1 MLIIRDAGSSKRK
14 IMALTPRIALRSR
27 PVYSGLRWTLLSCFI
42 ASTGILYMIV
52 FEVEGAFYIGSIYAL
67 ACSLPLILF
76 ESGKL
81 MPGLLERVRRFS
93 TPAYFLTSLTIYFV
107 LSGLGFAA
115 AGVFIKL
122 TGLANAGWKELL
134 LLRPPAFLY
143 TLAFFLVGITVIRI
157 RQLLGRRAFLSLL
170 TGRYRHPIEEERVFL
185 FMDVVGSTAYA
196 RQHGDLR
203 AQEFLG
209 EVFASLAP
217 HVRRHHGEID
227 DYVGDCVIVT
237 WQMKDGIDRARC
249 IRCLHDILDDIERD
263 RDWWQKQFGIV
274 PQLSAALHGGPI
286 VTAEIG
292 VFHHKITYFGDVVN
306 TTARIEALCKTLKQ
320 PHLISQDLFSRLTLP
335 EEVRAE
341 PQGAHAVKGR
351 DEPLSV
357 LALRRAG
364 PAEPALPRLS

>member
-1 MLIIRDAGSSKRK
+1 
-14 IMALTPRIALRSR
+14 MALTQRIALRSR
-27 PVYSGLRWTLLSCFI
+27 PVYSGLRWTLLCGFI
-42 ASTGILYMIV
+42 AFTGVLYMLV
-52 FEVEGAFYIGSIYAL
+52 FEAEGAFYIGSIYAL

-93 TPAYFLTSLTIYFV
+93 TPAYFLTSLAIYFV

-122 TGLANAGWKELL
+122 TGLVDAGWKQLL
-134 LLRPPAFLY
+134 VLRPPAFLY
-143 TLAFFLVGITVIRI
+143 TLVFFLAGITIIRV
-157 RQLLGRRAFLSLL
+157 RQLLGRRAFLSLV
-170 TGRYRHPIEEERVFL
+170 TGRYRRPIEEERVFL
-185 FMDVVGSTAYA
+185 FMDVVGSTAFA
-196 RQHGDLR
+196 RRYGDLR

-217 HVRRHHGEID
+217 HVRKHHGEID

-237 WQMKDGIDRARC
+237 WPMREGIDRGRC
-249 IRCLHDILDDIERD
+249 IRCLYDVLDDIERD

-306 TTARIEALCKTLKQ
+306 TTARIETLCKSLKQ
-320 PHLISQDLFSRLTLP
+320 PHLISQDLFARLTLP
-335 EEVRAE
+335 EGVEAE

-357 LALRRAG
+357 LSLRRTASDK
-364 PAEPALPRLS
+364 PSLPLAS